1 MPLYQVERHER
12 LLDAEWNED
21 RARAAI
27 DRIVSDANRTF
38 TADGLWPIHPLDR
51 SPERPPDSLKILYY
65 GAAGVIWALN
75 YLDETGAVKL
85 GRDYLP
91 TVRELVQRNR
101 ADIQKYEDLRKYM
114 GTERSSYLLG
124 EAGLLLLHWKLAPSD
139 DLARQLGE
147 AIKAKIGDLR
157 GLAWGA
163 SGTMLAALLMH
174 ERTADPR
181 SKELFLRNFEA
192 LWNKWEYDD
201 KLHCHLWT
209 HDLYGV
215 TEKRLGAIHG
225 FAATAFPM
233 IRGRNLLPSD
243 RLNELL
249 SRIHQTL
256 NATVLGEENYTNWP
270 NNVGPTTRSTPLPP
284 FLQHCNGAPGIIN
297 CMANFPD
304 DSRWPLDAMLQN
316 AGELVWA
323 AGPPVKFPSLCHGA
337 AGSGYALLKL
347 YTRTG
352 DDRWLYRARRFAMH
366 AIDQCDRAV
375 TKYGQRNYSLWT
387 GDLGL
392 AVYLWDCV
400 RGAAKFPT
408 LDVF

>member
-1 MPLYQVERHER
+1 
-12 LLDAEWNED
+12 
-21 RARAAI
+21 
-27 DRIVSDANRTF
+27 
-38 TADGLWPIHPLDR
+38 
-51 SPERPPDSLKILYY
+51 
-65 GAAGVIWALN
+65 
-75 YLDETGAVKL
+75 
-85 GRDYLP
+85 
-91 TVRELVQRNR
+91 
-101 ADIQKYEDLRKYM
+101 
-114 GTERSSYLLG
+114 
-124 EAGLLLLHWKLAPSD
+124 
-139 DLARQLGE
+139 
-147 AIKAKIGDLR
+147 
-157 GLAWGA
+157 
-163 SGTMLAALLMH
+163 
-174 ERTADPR
+174 
-181 SKELFLRNFEA
+181 
-192 LWNKWEYDD
+192 
-201 KLHCHLWT
+201 
-209 HDLYGV
+209 
-215 TEKRLGAIHG
+215 
-225 FAATAFPM
+225 M